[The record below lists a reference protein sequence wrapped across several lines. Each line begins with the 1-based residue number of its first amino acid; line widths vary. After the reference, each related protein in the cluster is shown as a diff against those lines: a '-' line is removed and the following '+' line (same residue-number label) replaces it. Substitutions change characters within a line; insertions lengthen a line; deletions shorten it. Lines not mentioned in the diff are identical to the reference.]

1 MATRIE
7 RIEGHNEVQETSYGE
22 VYVCVARSCLV
33 LGLCLW
39 ESLVLTVSG
48 AVYCC
53 GADHTALVREER
65 ASEMGTH
72 P

>member
-1 MATRIE
+1 M
-7 RIEGHNEVQETSYGE
+7 YGE
-22 VYVCVARSCLV
+22 AYVCVARSCLV